1 MDMSTE
7 TKLLIRGALV
17 AIDAIREE
25 RLESTDLE
33 GIYDALT
40 TWSAT
45 WDGWFWREYWDRR
58 QAARRAG
65 DWSREDLSFSQ
76 FLIQHLVA
84 AQPIR
89 TGDFPTV
96 DSSANAP
103 SRSARPGRGRR
114 RAVKSED

>member
-17 AIDAIREE
+17 AVDAIREE
-25 RLESTDLE
+25 RLDRTDLD

-58 QAARRAG
+58 QAAQRAG

-89 TGDFPTV
+89 TGDFPTIEAA
-96 DSSANAP
+96 SEAP
-103 SRSARPGRGRR
+103 RGALRPRRGRR
-114 RAVKSED
+114 RVVKSDE